1 MGEDQMKQET
11 TLHPGFTVPDAYG
24 FLVPRKGFEVDPD
37 SLTELPVPER
47 NSIAILSSYEIEGR
61 ARFGAFVM
69 PVFFDP
75 AYGRLSLAEREF
87 IGVIISGVNHC
98 ITCLV
103 VHTDLLGKYIGD
115 HGRARRIGI
124 NYRQVTLSDRERAI
138 ADFCV
143 KLTNDPG
150 QLEAADIAMLRAAG
164 LDDEEIYYVVELAGL
179 FNMTNRT
186 TAAYGMRPDDD
197 FMAAITPAGR

>member
-1 MGEDQMKQET
+1 MNAKP
-11 TLHPGFTVPDAYG
+11 TLFAGYSTPDPYR
-24 FLVPRKGFEVDPD
+24 FLEPRKGFEVDPET
-37 SLTELPVPER
+37 LKELPVPER

-61 ARFGAFVM
+61 ARQGAYIL

-87 IGVIISGVNHC
+87 IGVVVSAINNC
-98 ITCLV
+98 ITCLI
-103 VHTDLLGKYIGD
+103 VHTHLLGKYIND

-124 NYRQVTLSDRERAI
+124 NYRQVALSHRERAV

-143 KLTNDPG
+143 TLTSHPG
-150 QLEAADIAMLRAAG
+150 QIQQTDIQLLRDAR
-164 LDDEEIYYVVELAGL
+164 LDDETIYYVIELAAV
-179 FNMTNRT
+179 FNSTNRT

-197 FMAAITPAGR
+197 FMASIVRDAD

>member
-1 MGEDQMKQET
+1 MAPRA
-11 TLHPGFTVPDAYG
+11 TLHPDFTVPDAYG
-24 FLVPRKGFEVDPD
+24 WLVPRKGFEVDPG
-37 SLTELPVPER
+37 SLAELPVPER
-47 NSIAILSSYEIEGR
+47 HSIAILSSYEPEGR
-61 ARFGAFVM
+61 ARFGAFVL

-87 IGVIISGVNHC
+87 IGVIVSAVNHC
-98 ITCLV
+98 ITCLI
-103 VHTDLLGKYIGD
+103 VHTHLLGKYIGD

-124 NYRQVTLSDRERAI
+124 NYRQVTLSPRERAI

-143 KLTNDPG
+143 KLTSHPYHIERNDME
-150 QLEAADIAMLRAAG
+150 LLRNAG
-164 LDDEEIYYVVELAGL
+164 LDDEEIYYVIELAGL

-197 FMAAITPAGR
+197 FMAAITLAGD